1 MADKK
6 DYYEVLGV
14 DRDADQK
21 TIKKAYRKLAM
32 KYHPDV
38 NDGDKDAEEKFKEVS
53 EAYGVLSDES
63 KRQRYDQF
71 GHAGMDGYSQEDIF
85 NNINFE
91 DIFGGFGGSSG
102 GFGSIFDLFGFGG
115 GSSGQRV
122 ERGSDLVQTLNITLE
137 EVATG
142 TSKEISVTH
151 RKLCPTCNGSKA
163 EPNSAVN
170 TCSQCNGS
178 GQVRQVQNTPL
189 GQFATVSECPTCH
202 GEGKVIENKCHDC
215 LGSGLKKITE
225 KITIN
230 IPAGVETGTKLRVT
244 GEGDDSVN
252 GGVSGDLYVTINVL
266 KHDLFTRNGQDLY
279 YELPISYVQ
288 ACLGD
293 QVEVPTIDGK
303 NVKLTIPAGTQTET
317 SFKLRNEGL
326 KHVKWSGVGN
336 LYVKVHVVVPKQLSE
351 KQKDI
356 LKDFAHE
363 SGDEIS
369 EVRQGFFDK
378 VKETLNK

>member
-1 MADKK
+1 M
-6 DYYEVLGV
+6 
-14 DRDADQK
+14 
-21 TIKKAYRKLAM
+21 
-32 KYHPDV
+32 
-38 NDGDKDAEEKFKEVS
+38 
-53 EAYGVLSDES
+53 
-63 KRQRYDQF
+63 
-71 GHAGMDGYSQEDIF
+71 
-85 NNINFE
+85 
-91 DIFGGFGGSSG
+91 
-102 GFGSIFDLFGFGG
+102 LFR
-115 GSSGQRV
+115 S
-122 ERGSDLVQTLNITLE
+122 
-137 EVATG
+137 
-142 TSKEISVTH
+142 
-151 RKLCPTCNGSKA
+151 
-163 EPNSAVN
+163 
-170 TCSQCNGS
+170 
-178 GQVRQVQNTPL
+178 
-189 GQFATVSECPTCH
+189 
-202 GEGKVIENKCHDC
+202 
-215 LGSGLKKITE
+215 
-225 KITIN
+225 
-230 IPAGVETGTKLRVT
+230 
-244 GEGDDSVN
+244 
-252 GGVSGDLYVTINVL
+252 L

-303 NVKLTIPAGTQTET
+303 NAKLTIPAGTQTET

>member
-1 MADKK
+1 MK
-6 DYYEVLGV
+6 VSV
-14 DRDADQK
+14 DA
-21 TIKKAYRKLAM
+21 
-32 KYHPDV
+32 
-38 NDGDKDAEEKFKEVS
+38 NKFKEVS

-303 NVKLTIPAGTQTET
+303 NAKLTIPAGTQTET